1 MTTKSKFIAFCGGVG
16 VFVLALLLMSGD
28 HNDGPSVAGTTYDIA
43 DFFAFRAPDNADNMV
58 LVVNVQGLLA
68 PGRPTEEAAF
78 DEDVLTEINIDLN
91 NDQIEDV
98 RIQAIR
104 HADTMYFFGP
114 FHTSTSGTS
123 SVVNTEAAY
132 QNKVIIST
140 VEDIFIENNDGMK
153 FFAGPRDDAFFFD
166 RARFDAYMAGSAATG
181 FNNPGTDNYAGKN
194 VLSIVMEIPKSM
206 LGNPVSGVNPWSP
219 NTPTYGMWVTTS
231 RRNQ

>member
-16 VFVLALLLMSGD
+16 VLVLAFILMSGD

-43 DFFAFRAPDNADNMV
+43 DFFAFRAPASPDNMV
-58 LVVNVQGLLA
+58 LVVNLQGLLA
-68 PGRPTEEAAF
+68 PGRPTNEAAF
-78 DEDVLTEINIDLN
+78 DENVLTEINIDLD
-91 NDQIEDV
+91 NDQLEDV

-114 FHTSTSGTS
+114 FYTNTAGATRA
-123 SVVNTEAAY
+123 VNTEAAL
-132 QNKVIIST
+132 QNKVQIST
-140 VEDIFIENNDGMK
+140 VDEVFIENNDGMK

-206 LGNPVSGVNPWSP
+206 LGNPVSGVNPWAP

-231 RRNQ
+231 RRD